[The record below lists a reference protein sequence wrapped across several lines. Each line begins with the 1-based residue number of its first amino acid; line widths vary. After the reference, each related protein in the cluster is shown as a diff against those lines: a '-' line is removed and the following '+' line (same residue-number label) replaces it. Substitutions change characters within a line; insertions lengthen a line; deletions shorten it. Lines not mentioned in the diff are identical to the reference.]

1 MNFKLL
7 VFVLIISISMVLVRG
22 DDITATTRSP
32 NLPAKHLFSRGAQP
46 RHSVPAGGGKIQ
58 SRHGRVAGQGRGGK
72 GGNGQRSRNGRTKKP
87 LTA

>member
-22 DDITATTRSP
+22 DDSTATTGS
-32 NLPAKHLFSRGAQP
+32 LPAKHLFSRGAQP

-58 SRHGRVAGQGRGGK
+58 SRQGRVAGQGRAGK